1 MVINNEQFT
10 SLEIVKETINKHLA
24 SKGVATSSYS
34 LVDGREWDGEFGKG
48 SLLVL
53 IHEEAEA
60 SAHTNM
66 DGAYNY
72 NGGDYS
78 SWEELSENLNKH
90 DLCLEQCTLWYSAV
104 YRSDPPRPR
113 NTVS

>member
-1 MVINNEQFT
+1 M
-10 SLEIVKETINKHLA
+10 SKLEIAKETINKHLA

-34 LVDGREWDGEFGKG
+34 LINGLEWDGEYGKG
-48 SLLVL
+48 SLLIL

-78 SWEELSENLNKH
+78 SWEELAENLSKQ
-90 DLCLEQCTLWYSAV
+90 DLHLEQCTLWYSAV
-104 YRSDPPRPR
+104 YRWSHPSVR
-113 NTVS
+113 

>member
-1 MVINNEQFT
+1 MAN
-10 SLEIVKETINKHLA
+10 SLEIAKETINKHLA
-24 SKGVATSSYS
+24 SKGVAASSYS
-34 LVDGREWDGEFGKG
+34 LVDGEDWDGEYGQG
-48 SLLVL
+48 GLLIL

-78 SWEELSENLNKH
+78 SWEELAENLNKQ
-90 DLCLEQCTLWYSAV
+90 DLHLEQCTLWYSAV
-104 YRSDPPRPR
+104 YPL
-113 NTVS
+113 

>member
-1 MVINNEQFT
+1 M
-10 SLEIVKETINKHLA
+10 SKLEIAKETINKHLA

-34 LVDGREWDGEFGKG
+34 LINGLEWDGDYGKG
-48 SLLVL
+48 SLLIL

-78 SWEELSENLNKH
+78 SWEELAENLSKQ
-90 DLCLEQCTLWYSAV
+90 DLHLEQCTLWYSAV
-104 YRSDPPRPR
+104 YRWSHPSVR
-113 NTVS
+113 